1 VTAHALDA
9 EDRARLVTLLAGLVR
24 QPSPDPPG
32 DERAVAA
39 FLAAEMEALGFDV
52 ERDEFLPG
60 RINLLARV
68 KGTGEGKALV
78 FSAHMDTMPV
88 GDAAWRHPPFA
99 AEIEAGRL
107 YGRGAADMKSGLA
120 AMVAAADKLKRSGAE
135 LSGDVVLAFTA
146 GESTGCIGA
155 KRMVERGSLADAG
168 WLLVSEPTSLRVLT
182 AETGALWLRAVA
194 TGATGH
200 ASGGGGDNA
209 IRKLLDFL
217 GRLDGLKLAERPH
230 ALLGMPSLAVNGLE
244 AGTAPNITPDR
255 ASATLDIRTLPGM
268 TTEGVITALRQL
280 GGGGIDFEIIDAK
293 PPVETDAGDR
303 FVATALAATRRVTGN
318 TAAPG
323 GVHYFSD
330 SNVLVPALGI
340 PRVIVGPGEL
350 GMSGTENEWVSLD
363 AVAKA
368 AEIYAEIAAE
378 LLSVQPITP

>member
-1 VTAHALDA
+1 VTAHSLDA
-9 EDRARLVTLLAGLVR
+9 EDRARLEALLAGLVR
-24 QPSPDPPG
+24 HRSPDPPG
-32 DERAVAA
+32 DERAVATY
-39 FLAAEMEALGFDV
+39 LAAEMEALGFDV

-60 RINLLARV
+60 RINLLARL
-68 KGTGEGKALV
+68 KGTGERKALV

-99 AEIEAGRL
+99 AEIEGGRL

-120 AMVAAADKLKRSGAE
+120 AMVVAAAKLKHSGVRLA
-135 LSGDVVLAFTA
+135 GDVVLAFSA

-155 KRMVERGSLADAG
+155 KRMVERGLLSDAG

-217 GRLDGLKLAERPH
+217 GRLDGLQLAERPH
-230 ALLGMPSLAVNGLE
+230 PLLGMPSLAVNGLT

-268 TTEGVITALRQL
+268 KTEDVIAALRHL
-280 GGGGIDFEIIDAK
+280 GGGIDFEVIDAK
-293 PPVETDAGDR
+293 PPVETDADDP
-303 FVATALAATRRVTGN
+303 FVATALAATRRVTG
-318 TAAPG
+318 TEVQPG

-350 GMSGTENEWVSLD
+350 GMSGAENEWVALD

-368 AEIYAEIAAE
+368 AEIYAEIAMG
-378 LLSVQPITP
+378 LLSA

>member
-1 VTAHALDA
+1 VTTYTLDA
-9 EDRARLVTLLAGLVR
+9 EDRARLEVLLAGLVR

-32 DERAVAA
+32 DERAVATY
-39 FLAAEMEALGFDV
+39 LAAEMEALGFDV

-60 RINLLARV
+60 RVNLMTRV
-68 KGTGEGKALV
+68 KGTGERKALV

-88 GDAAWRHPPFA
+88 GDATWRHSPFA
-99 AEIEAGRL
+99 AEIDAGRL

-120 AMVAAADKLKRSGAE
+120 AMVAAAAKLKSAGTRLA
-135 LSGDVVLAFTA
+135 GDVVLAFSA

-182 AETGALWLRAVA
+182 AEAGALWLRAVA

-217 GRLDGLKLAERPH
+217 GRLDGLQLAERPH
-230 ALLGMPSLAVNGLE
+230 PLLGMPSLAVNGLK

-255 ASATLDIRTLPGM
+255 ASATLDIRTLPEM
-268 TTEGVITALRQL
+268 KTEDVIAALRQL
-280 GGGGIDFEIIDAK
+280 GDGIDFEVIDVK
-293 PPVETDAGDR
+293 PPVETDVNDA
-303 FVATALAATRRVTGN
+303 FVATALAVTRRVTGK
-318 TAAPG
+318 AAEPS

-350 GMSGTENEWVSLD
+350 GMSGAEDEWVSLD

-378 LLSVQPITP
+378 LLSR